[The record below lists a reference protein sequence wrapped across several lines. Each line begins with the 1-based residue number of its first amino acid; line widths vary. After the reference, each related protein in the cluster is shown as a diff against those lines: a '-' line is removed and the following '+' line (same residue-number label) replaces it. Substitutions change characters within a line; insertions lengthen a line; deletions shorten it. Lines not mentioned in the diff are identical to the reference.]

1 MASIYNFSEA
11 GGTGFVPAS
20 VPSVDRSSFDSLYQ
34 ISRERVVGNMLGI
47 QNMQDT
53 IAGIME
59 DAEKM
64 AIKANVSGTIIPS
77 IRVID
82 FMMADIDDFLK
93 SFVKHITLPICEI
106 KSEDEYNYVIYAY
119 IEKEKEDARGIR
131 LNTEMKFYRIMK
143 DTPDIYEKFE
153 HRGDGSYGWGKA
165 DFAEVFGAEK
175 EVMDMLGNDKTL
187 NIIYQD
193 LCASISSTVSTKYW
207 KEFYDR
213 NRKLINVLNDPIAER
228 TVRPIIVATKDAK
241 RQIYLVPKRVG
252 GFAISYEEGDY
263 HIRLYGP
270 EMYTDYINRVIGT
283 FPSTGSLIRFF
294 EDYLY
299 KAFLDGDAF
308 VFPLSE
314 KNILVYEGVDGISE
328 IDFDNIEGDF
338 DEEEK
343 KIIETL
349 SNYVYTMNLTT

>member
-106 KSEDEYNYVIYAY
+106 KSEDEYN
-119 IEKEKEDARGIR
+119 
-131 LNTEMKFYRIMK
+131 
-143 DTPDIYEKFE
+143 
-153 HRGDGSYGWGKA
+153 
-165 DFAEVFGAEK
+165 
-175 EVMDMLGNDKTL
+175 
-187 NIIYQD
+187 
-193 LCASISSTVSTKYW
+193 SS
-207 KEFYDR
+207 
-213 NRKLINVLNDPIAER
+213 
-228 TVRPIIVATKDAK
+228 
-241 RQIYLVPKRVG
+241 G
-252 GFAISYEEGDY
+252 
-263 HIRLYGP
+263 
-270 EMYTDYINRVIGT
+270 
-283 FPSTGSLIRFF
+283 
-294 EDYLY
+294 
-299 KAFLDGDAF
+299 
-308 VFPLSE
+308 
-314 KNILVYEGVDGISE
+314 
-328 IDFDNIEGDF
+328 
-338 DEEEK
+338 
-343 KIIETL
+343 
-349 SNYVYTMNLTT
+349 